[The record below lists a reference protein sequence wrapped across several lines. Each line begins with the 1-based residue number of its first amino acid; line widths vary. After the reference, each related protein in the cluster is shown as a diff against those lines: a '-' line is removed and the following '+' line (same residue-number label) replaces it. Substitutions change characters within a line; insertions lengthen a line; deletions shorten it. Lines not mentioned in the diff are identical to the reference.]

1 MPAGGLMGH
10 HTGMLCRKGK
20 ACASARRREKTLA
33 LCREKYQADVRAAWR
48 PAA

>member
-10 HTGMLCRKGK
+10 HTGMQCRKGKERK
-20 ACASARRREKTLA
+20 ACASARRAEKALA
-33 LCREKYQADVRAAWR
+33 LCRETYQVWR